1 VHVLPL
7 DSTTNTPAKMFA
19 HKLRRLDHFLLQ
31 VAQHDKNRGSRHKS
45 RVLLFANS
53 RESVRKVYD
62 HMKQSVRNTAT
73 SKGKNSVGNFGVA
86 MLHGQLPQ
94 AARKDALADFK
105 AGKSSMLITTDVA
118 ARGLDVEKLPFVV
131 NFDMPRSIE
140 MYVHRIGRTGRNGL
154 VGVAE
159 TMFGRNVDQFLAKP
173 LLRVLNNC
181 GQQVP
186 NELLELTKEK
196 QTRKK

>member
-1 VHVLPL
+1 
-7 DSTTNTPAKMFA
+7 MFA
-19 HKLRRLDHFLLQ
+19 QKLRRLDHFLLR
-31 VAQHDKNRGSRHKS
+31 VAQHDKNRGARQKS
-45 RVLLFANS
+45 SVLLFANS
-53 RESVRKVYD
+53 RETVGKLYE

-94 AARKDALADFK
+94 AARKGALADFK

-118 ARGLDVEKLPFVV
+118 ARGLDVERLPFVV

-140 MYVHRIGRTGRNGL
+140 MYVHRIGRTGRNGQ

-159 TMFGRNVDQFLAKP
+159 TMFASSTDKFLAKP

-181 GQQVP
+181 GQQGP
-186 NELLELTKEK
+186 NELLELTKRK
-196 QTRKK
+196 QAGKK